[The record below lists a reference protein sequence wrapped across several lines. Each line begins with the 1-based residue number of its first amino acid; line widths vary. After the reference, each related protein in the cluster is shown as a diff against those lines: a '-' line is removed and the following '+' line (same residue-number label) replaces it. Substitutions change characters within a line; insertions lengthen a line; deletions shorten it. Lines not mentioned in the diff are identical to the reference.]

1 MFSTKYY
8 DSETKMYY
16 YGFRYYFSA
25 LGRWINRDPLE
36 EDDFSNLYCYVGNN
50 PVCASDFLGNKT
62 LIDYLEE
69 RMLYLYN
76 NHSGQMGSKFPIPLP
91 WCTKTDCITYCY
103 TVIEWAYRKIGRK
116 NIAKQ
121 VHRKRTKGT
130 DLAKYL
136 QRIGWKAVYWNPDI
150 RNPFDGDN
158 EHPYSYKIAKK
169 KKTYYGIKISDYVI
183 NYRPTPFYIY
193 DVPKY
198 LSSFNPTEA
207 YYRFDLKP
215 SAFRRLDTKKMT
227 PKNTK
232 GLIKLRKVRFG
243 FGVARGGK
251 HTFLYGLGNI
261 YEVHWTGLG
270 TFGNLYEKSP
280 FEDYKW
286 LSGAILLPPGNGV
299 Y

>member
-103 TVIEWAYRKIGRK
+103 TVIEWAYREIGRK
-116 NIAKQ
+116 TLLNRYIE
-121 VHRKRTKGT
+121 
-130 DLAKYL
+130 
-136 QRIGWKAVYWNPDI
+136 
-150 RNPFDGDN
+150 N
-158 EHPYSYKIAKK
+158 EQKEL
-169 KKTYYGIKISDYVI
+169 TWQ
-183 NYRPTPFYIY
+183 
-193 DVPKY
+193 
-198 LSSFNPTEA
+198 
-207 YYRFDLKP
+207 
-215 SAFRRLDTKKMT
+215 
-227 PKNTK
+227 
-232 GLIKLRKVRFG
+232 
-243 FGVARGGK
+243 
-251 HTFLYGLGNI
+251 NI
-261 YEVHWTGLG
+261 YSASDGKLFIGIRTSETHLMVIMSIHIHIRLRRKKRLTMGLK
-270 TFGNLYEKSP
+270 FR
-280 FEDYKW
+280 
-286 LSGAILLPPGNGV
+286 IM
-299 Y
+299 